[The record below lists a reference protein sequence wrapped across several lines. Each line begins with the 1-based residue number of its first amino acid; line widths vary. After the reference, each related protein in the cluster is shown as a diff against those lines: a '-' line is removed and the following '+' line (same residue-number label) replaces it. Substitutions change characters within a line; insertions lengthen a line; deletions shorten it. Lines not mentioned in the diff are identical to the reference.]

1 MLGLLLM
8 WRKILVPQP
17 GRLQGLVCTWMVVA
31 EVAAA
36 VAAHS
41 GKLRIRPMKESRPY
55 SIVKLAGEVGVAV
68 VVVVVIEGQK
78 AAGSEEAVLV
88 EDVSWPRVALRLPI
102 DPSPPP
108 PLLLLPPP
116 RLSPPPLLLLSI
128 ELCCCNGCCC

>member
-1 MLGLLLM
+1 M
-8 WRKILVPQP
+8 LVPRP

-41 GKLRIRPMKESRPY
+41 GKLRIRPMKESRPR
-55 SIVKLAGEVGVAV
+55 SIVKLAGEVGVV

-102 DPSPPP
+102 DPSPP
-108 PLLLLPPP
+108 LLLLLPPPP
-116 RLSPPPLLLLSI
+116 RLSPPPLLLMSF